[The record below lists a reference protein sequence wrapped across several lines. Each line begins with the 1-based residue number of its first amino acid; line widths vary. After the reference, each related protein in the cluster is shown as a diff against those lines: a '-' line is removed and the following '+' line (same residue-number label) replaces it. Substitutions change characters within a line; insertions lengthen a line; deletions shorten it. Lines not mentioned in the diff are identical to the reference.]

1 MLCWVP
7 SLFTWNYYS
16 IVHWLYTVQNKK
28 FLKYIYNP
36 SLLPSLFAGNT
47 TVIEKVLL
55 EIRNTVITFL
65 CSQASPVRSG
75 VKEDEEILGNE
86 HKCAGHTGQWNYEN
100 WRANSCSNVLVF
112 SPRSKLKGV
121 ITLLYEQGHSPSV
134 VDELVPGHPGSK
146 GQSWSSVAWV
156 QSLPCSLSAFPPATT
171 RNGWT
176 CPEGPT
182 WAPGVACP
190 PAHWALLCVLRVSW
204 HHSRPSRCQP
214 GSQQA
219 QGLRTQ
225 TSQPTCGPAWSLIR
239 PGCDQRAPPSIR
251 THPGKSPRFKTL
263 EDSLVKDILVT
274 PKTNTATRT

>member
-55 EIRNTVITFL
+55 EIWNTVITFL

-75 VKEDEEILGNE
+75 VKENEEILGNE
-86 HKCAGHTGQWNYEN
+86 HKCAGNTGQWNYET

-121 ITLLYEQGHSPSV
+121 ITLIYERGHSPSV
-134 VDELVPGHPGSK
+134 VEELVPGHPGSRGK
-146 GQSWSSVAWV
+146 AGAQWPGCKACLAHWV
-156 QSLPCSLSAFPPATT
+156 LSLQLPPEMAELAPRAPLGPQGGLSACALSPPLGPPGFLAPLLPFSLSAREPAGPGAENTDFPG
-171 RNGWT
+171 NLW
-176 CPEGPT
+176 
-182 WAPGVACP
+182 
-190 PAHWALLCVLRVSW
+190 
-204 HHSRPSRCQP
+204 PSLIP
-214 GSQQA
+214 DQA
-219 QGLRTQ
+219 QLWPE
-225 TSQPTCGPAWSLIR
+225 S
-239 PGCDQRAPPSIR
+239 PSIYKDTSR
-251 THPGKSPRFKTL
+251 EIPKVQ
-263 EDSLVKDILVT
+263 DSG
-274 PKTNTATRT
+274 R